1 MSSELSGSRGSVDAE
16 DSWLS
21 HPVTLHGAKWMFCS
35 YVSGHC
41 PDEENKNKSTSLKRT
56 SKQLA
61 DTGRGQITLLKTRTN
76 TYQNVAHYDH
86 TRTL

>member
-16 DSWLS
+16 ESWLP

-41 PDEENKNKSTSLKRT
+41 PDEEYKNKSTSLKRT

-61 DTGRGQITLLKTRTN
+61 YTGRVQSYPPENTN
-76 TYQNVAHYDH
+76 KPGPE
-86 TRTL
+86 RGSF